1 LRRRPIQI
9 QEANLSRQLSQ
20 QEIDAVFQ
28 GMQDHKREAPA
39 VKFDFRRPDR
49 IPKSQVRA
57 IHLLHDTFVRNLVS
71 SLSAYLR
78 SYLTVN
84 LVSVEQ
90 LSYAEFLD
98 GLPSPTCIVSLGLSP
113 YDGNGVLELNPSLVF
128 PILEMLLGG
137 TGKSSATIQ
146 RDITEIEQRLLDGL
160 FRIILQDL
168 REAWKAVTN
177 VDFTIE
183 SMETEPQLLH
193 LLAPNEAVVSIGI
206 EVRIGETVGMMN
218 IAMPSIVIKMM
229 RQKFDQ
235 QWSVRKTT
243 ASATEQ
249 MRVLR
254 VLRQAAI
261 TLEARMEGP
270 TLSVG
275 DLLEMREGNLLTFDY
290 AVERPVE
297 LLVNGTRKFTGQV
310 VSTGRKRAFQIAAMR
325 PYHGKISE
333 EGGASSGSGKG
344 E

>member
-1 LRRRPIQI
+1 V
-9 QEANLSRQLSQ
+9 NRQLSQ

-28 GMQDHKREAPA
+28 NLQDRKRETPA
-39 VKFDFRRPDR
+39 ARFDFRRPDR

-98 GLPSPTCIVSLGLSP
+98 GLPSPTCMVSLGLLP

-137 TGKSSATIQ
+137 NGKASGSIQ
-146 RDITEIEQRLLDGL
+146 REVTEIEQKLLDGL
-160 FRIILQDL
+160 FRIILNDL
-168 REAWKAVTN
+168 REAWRGVTE

-183 SMETEPQLLH
+183 NMETEPQLLH
-193 LLAPNEAVVSIGI
+193 ILAPNEAVVSIGV
-206 EVRIGETVGMMN
+206 EVRMGDTVGMMN

-243 ASATEQ
+243 ASESEQ
-249 MRVLR
+249 ARVLR
-254 VLRQAAI
+254 LLRGALL
-261 TLEARMEGP
+261 TLEARLEGP
-270 TLSVG
+270 RLSVRDFLTLEEG
-275 DLLEMREGNLLTFDY
+275 QLLAFDF
-290 AVERPVE
+290 PVDQPVD
-297 LLVNGTRKFTGQV
+297 LLVNGIEKYRAQM
-310 VSTGRKRAFQIAAMR
+310 VSTGKKRACLVEEIRVQANQGRIKDEPLSSR
-325 PYHGKISE
+325 PALPSAG
-333 EGGASSGSGKG
+333 
-344 E
+344 

>member
-1 LRRRPIQI
+1 M
-9 QEANLSRQLSQ
+9 SRELSQ
-20 QEIDAVFQ
+20 NEIDAVFQ
-28 GMQDHKREAPA
+28 NMTDRKRETPA

-98 GLPSPTCIVSLGLSP
+98 GLPSPTCMVSLGLSP

-137 TGKSSATIQ
+137 SGKGSSAIQ
-146 RDITEIEQRLLDGL
+146 RDITEIEQKLLEGL
-160 FRIILQDL
+160 FRIILHDL
-168 REAWKAVTN
+168 REAWKGVTA

-193 LLAPNEAVVSIGI
+193 LLAPNEAVVAVGV

-218 IAMPSIVIKMM
+218 LAMPSIVIKMM

-235 QWSVRKTT
+235 QWSVRKSH

-249 MRVLR
+249 VRVLR
-254 VLRQAAI
+254 LLREG
-261 TLEARMEGP
+261 TLTVEARLEGP
-270 TLSVG
+270 TLSVE
-275 DLLEMREGNLLTFDY
+275 DLLALTEGHLLVFDY
-290 AVERPVE
+290 PVERAVEM
-297 LLVNGTRKFTGQV
+297 LVNGTHKFSGQM
-310 VSTGRKRAFQIAAMR
+310 VSTGKKSACVVDIVHPTAAQSR
-325 PYHGKISE
+325 IRE
-333 EGGASSGSGKG
+333 EGGGDPPSGASG
-344 E
+344 

>member
-1 LRRRPIQI
+1 V
-9 QEANLSRQLSQ
+9 NRQLSQ

-28 GMQDHKREAPA
+28 NMQDHRRESPA

-98 GLPSPTCIVSLGLSP
+98 GLPSPTCMVSLGLSP

-137 TGKSSATIQ
+137 NGKSSSTIQ
-146 RDITEIEQRLLDGL
+146 RDVTEIEQKLLDGL
-160 FRIILQDL
+160 FRIILHDL
-168 REAWKAVTN
+168 REAWKGVTE

-193 LLAPNEAVVSIGI
+193 ILAPNEAVVAIGV

-218 IAMPSIVIKMM
+218 IALPSIVIKMM

-235 QWSVRKTT
+235 QWSVRKTH
-243 ASATEQ
+243 ASQSEQ
-249 MRVLR
+249 LR
-254 VLRQAAI
+254 VLRLLRDANL
-261 TLEARMEGP
+261 TLEARLEGQ
-270 TLSVG
+270 TLTV
-275 DLLEMREGNLLTFDY
+275 REFLGLSEGHLLTFDFP
-290 AVERPVE
+290 VERPIT
-297 LLVNGTRKFTGQV
+297 LLVNGTHKYSGHV
-310 VSTGRKRAFQIAAMR
+310 VSTGRKRACLIEQIRLA
-325 PYHGKISE
+325 PQGKINDE
-333 EGGASSGSGKG
+333 VAAGAGASTG
-344 E
+344 ENSLR